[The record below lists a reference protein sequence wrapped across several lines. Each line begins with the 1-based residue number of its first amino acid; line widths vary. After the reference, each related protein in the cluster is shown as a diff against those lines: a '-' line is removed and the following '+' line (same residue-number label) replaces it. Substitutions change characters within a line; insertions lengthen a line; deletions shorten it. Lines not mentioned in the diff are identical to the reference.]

1 MTQRWEHDRRTK
13 GGSVMNDAEE
23 VARLRAR
30 IAELEA
36 AQMSASGN
44 RESVDRGSRWR
55 ALGASLL
62 IVIACVLAPLSVVSV
77 WASTVVSDTEQYVET
92 VAPVADNPDVQAAL
106 ADQVTAAIMD
116 NLDVEGLTTQ
126 ALDALAQL
134 EQMPPRIAAA
144 LPALATPLTQGIE
157 SFVRTQTGNLMASDQ
172 FAAVWAQ
179 ANEVA
184 HNQVVNLLEGNEG
197 GAISAQDDAITLNLA
212 PIIAEV
218 KARLVDQGFA
228 LAGKIPEIDK
238 SFTLVQSG
246 GITKAQTA
254 YSFLNTLGVWLP
266 IIAVALFAAGVF
278 LAHDRRR
285 ALMRGALGVTAAMVL
300 LGVGLLIVRTLYVE
314 TTPAGILTAE
324 SAGNVFDTL
333 IRFLRTGLRAVA
345 VLGLLVALAA
355 FLTGPSSA
363 AVSTRSGLARG
374 IGSARGSAEA
384 RGWNTGPVGV
394 WVFAHKKVLRVAVF
408 VAAGFTLMFW
418 TRPSAAVVITVA
430 LLVVVALVVIEFL
443 SSPTTQAVS
452 PTAPDG

>member
-1 MTQRWEHDRRTK
+1 M
-13 GGSVMNDAEE
+13 
-23 VARLRAR
+23 
-30 IAELEA
+30 
-36 AQMSASGN
+36 
-44 RESVDRGSRWR
+44 
-55 ALGASLL
+55 
-62 IVIACVLAPLSVVSV
+62 
-77 WASTVVSDTEQYVET
+77 
-92 VAPVADNPDVQAAL
+92 
-106 ADQVTAAIMD
+106 
-116 NLDVEGLTTQ
+116 
-126 ALDALAQL
+126 
-134 EQMPPRIAAA
+134 
-144 LPALATPLTQGIE
+144 
-157 SFVRTQTGNLMASDQ
+157 
-172 FAAVWAQ
+172 
-179 ANEVA
+179 
-184 HNQVVNLLEGNEG
+184 VNLLEGNEG

-212 PIIAEV
+212 PIIEEV

-266 IIAVALFAAGVF
+266 IIAVALFAAGVY

-355 FLTGPSSA
+355 FLTGPSPA

-394 WVFAHKKVLRVAVF
+394 WVFAHKKVLRIAVF
-408 VAAGFTLMFW
+408 IAAGFTLMFW

-430 LLVVVALVVIEFL
+430 LLVVVALVVIEFF
-443 SSPTTQAVS
+443 SSPTTPAVS